1 MHLISLAPR
10 ERALVWTLAL
20 LTLAAIVGPAVSMPE
35 GLATAFAD
43 GRALGELPNAL
54 DVLSNLPFAVFGA
67 WGLAWLHRLDK
78 AHDRAQ
84 AKSWRALPEPAV
96 DAFDCAWIFF
106 TGLLVTAACSAFY
119 HLEPD
124 AIRLAADR
132 AGMTVAFS
140 GLIGFAV
147 CERVSQR
154 AGWPVA
160 WFTLGAGLLAVAVSH
175 ETGNVLPWALLQ
187 FGGMA
192 GVLALAITRPV
203 SGAIGFKLGW
213 VIFFYA
219 LAKLFELGDAAVY
232 ESTRH
237 LISGHSVKHLVAAL
251 AALPVLHSLGA
262 LSRRALRHN
271 RAAAAVTA

>member
-1 MHLISLAPR
+1 MRLISLDRR
-10 ERALVWTLAL
+10 ERTLAWTLAA
-20 LTLAAIVGPAVSMPE
+20 LTLAAIVGPAVSMPDA
-35 GLATAFAD
+35 LANAFAD
-43 GRALGELPNAL
+43 GRSLGELPNAL
-54 DVLSNLPFAVFGA
+54 DVLSNLPFAALGM
-67 WGLAWLHRLDK
+67 WGLTWLHRLDQ

-84 AKSWRALPEPAV
+84 ATSWRALPEPAV

-106 TGLLVTAACSAFY
+106 TGLVVTAACSAFY
-119 HLEPD
+119 HLEPGTL
-124 AIRLAADR
+124 RLAADR
-132 AGMTVAFS
+132 AGMAVAFS

-160 WFTLGAGLLAVAVSH
+160 WATLGAGLLAVGVSH
-175 ETGNVLPWALLQ
+175 ETGNILPWALLQ
-187 FGGMA
+187 FGGML
-192 GVLALAITRPV
+192 GVLVLSMTRLLA
-203 SGAIGFKLGW
+203 GAVGFKLGW

-219 LAKLFELGDAAVY
+219 LAKLFELGDHAIY
-232 ESTRH
+232 EATHH